1 MTIVNYKKTTNLLF
15 DRKEAIVNL
24 TAKKIPETKNSRLR
38 LLPSRAGSEPLRFL
52 CSAHIQH
59 LGSITNPS
67 IQSLQLASSHT
78 IPQASQTTAHAC
90 TPAGRLPFFCFFSV
104 RLHAP
109 SSIDR
114 NSSELAPALAQQ
126 LAMGIGRQSSI

>member
-52 CSAHIQH
+52 CSAHIQ
-59 LGSITNPS
+59 
-67 IQSLQLASSHT
+67 ASS
-78 IPQASQTTAHAC
+78 I
-90 TPAGRLPFFCFFSV
+90 
-104 RLHAP
+104 
-109 SSIDR
+109 
-114 NSSELAPALAQQ
+114 
-126 LAMGIGRQSSI
+126 